1 MLGHWPTPSFPS
13 NLGVMLDNLGVTLGR
28 QLCVLG
34 MKGKVLVMTPFNSV
48 LIAATTVLSLAAGS
62 MGMSPA
68 TAADQPTVLITGS
81 SRGIGLELA
90 RVYAQRG
97 WNVIATCRTPSKAT
111 DLQAIAAEY
120 DNVVIEE
127 LDVTD
132 DDEIASLAA
141 KYDGQPIDVLLNNA
155 GIPGDRSKQ
164 VFGTFDQDVFDQ
176 VMHVNVMGPL
186 KMAVAFFDH
195 VAASDQKKIINISS
209 SQGSLASTNRSQ
221 GNSYFYKSSK
231 SSLNMV
237 TRIMALEMK
246 DRGLIVGL
254 VSPGWV
260 HTDFGGGEYQP
271 GMITPM
277 ESAASVAAV
286 IDDYD
291 MDKAGLLFS
300 YKGEQTPW

>member
-1 MLGHWPTPSFPS
+1 MHCEFLGIK
-13 NLGVMLDNLGVTLGR
+13 R
-28 QLCVLG
+28 
-34 MKGKVLVMTPFNSV
+34 KVLIMKKFHSF
-48 LIAATTVLSLAAGS
+48 LIAVTTILSLVAGAMVLS
-62 MGMSPA
+62 PA
-68 TAADQPTVLITGS
+68 MAADEPTVLITGS

-90 RVYAQRG
+90 RVYAERG
-97 WNVIATCRTPSKAT
+97 WNVIATCRTPSKAD
-111 DLQAIAAEY
+111 DLQAIAAQY
-120 DNVVIEE
+120 DNVAIEE

-132 DDEIASLAA
+132 DEEIASLAA
-141 KYDGQPIDVLLNNA
+141 KYNGKPIDVLLNNA
-155 GIPGDRSKQ
+155 GIPGDRTRQ

-186 KMAVAFFDH
+186 KTAVAFMDN

-209 SQGSLASTNRSQ
+209 SQGSLASTNRTR

-246 DRGLIVGL
+246 DQGIIVGL

-260 HTDFGGGEYQP
+260 HTDFGGGDFQR
-271 GMITPM
+271 GMITPV
-277 ESAASVAAV
+277 ESATSVAAV

-300 YKGEQTPW
+300 YTGEQTPW